1 MPAVTLLP
9 LAKFTID
16 RSLFARSG
24 KERSPD
30 TVSHYAT
37 RMQAGDAFPPV
48 VAFNDG
54 QRIYLVDGE
63 LRYLAAKRLGL
74 NALETEIRPGSR
86 REARLFG
93 AQANARNGES
103 RSVADRRLAVLMVL
117 EECPDWSVPKT
128 ADHCRVSTSLV
139 TGLVEVRARM
149 PSVKAEEASAKS
161 ARETLGKPAP
171 QRPTVPVPSVIPSPR
186 APSLAPK
193 ASMPTPRYVP
203 PPLPSVWAEAT
214 KPVPARPEFVV
225 TTRDAG
231 DVVGGGRG
239 ARGRGRG
246 SRPRNFGG
254 TNVPGRAEVPP
265 VRRVAGRDPEGGVRQ
280 HFGGQ
285 GGTRR
290 PRQTPGT
297 ARGVGRQHLRRRY
310 LRRPPD
316 SPPPTEG

>member
-203 PPLPSVWAEAT
+203 PPYRRCGPRRRSPCRRGRSSSLPRGTLATWWGEEEAH
-214 KPVPARPEFVV
+214 EDE
-225 TTRDAG
+225 DAG
-231 DVVGGGRG
+231 LDRETLEERMYRAGRKFLRFAELLGVTPKEACDSILADRVERAARGKRRAPRGELAGNIYGGGI
-239 ARGRGRG
+239 
-246 SRPRNFGG
+246 
-254 TNVPGRAEVPP
+254 
-265 VRRVAGRDPEGGVRQ
+265 
-280 HFGGQ
+280 
-285 GGTRR
+285 
-290 PRQTPGT
+290 
-297 ARGVGRQHLRRRY
+297 
-310 LRRPPD
+310 
-316 SPPPTEG
+316 